1 MHRTTCLLGL
11 AAVAAPLSI
20 TLSSTLAQPFD
31 FSAVTALANG
41 ALVGE
46 NVGSPVP
53 GFDLLLMKD
62 GVVDLVVEVK
72 IGDAGEGRD
81 GRRARGEE
89 RASGAGGRGTAEL
102 QSEQPPGLT
111 ASNPESL

>member
-1 MHRTTCLLGL
+1 MDEFLNGGVVPRRGR
-11 AAVAAPLSI
+11 
-20 TLSSTLAQPFD
+20 
-31 FSAVTALANG
+31 NG
-41 ALVGE
+41 AGPLVLQRDRVLLAKFRE
-46 NVGSPVP
+46 EQLVVRHEA
-53 GFDLLLMKD
+53 DLEV